1 MVQNLATAR
10 TIHETPCLF
19 SNLTE
24 NVILNKFKFKCLKH
38 EKMFFYS
45 QIYLTLNLEI
55 VISQN
60 HLLQPYAFTSFAKY
74 VKHPCISRN

>member
-19 SNLTE
+19 SDLTE

-38 EKMFFYS
+38 EKMFFDS
-45 QIYLTLNLEI
+45 QIYL
-55 VISQN
+55 
-60 HLLQPYAFTSFAKY
+60 K
-74 VKHPCISRN
+74 